1 MATLLDNLPVNEFWR
16 VGRVRARLGVLLGL
30 LFLTGPL
37 SDLLNASLGP
47 WHLAALLAGTALF
60 VAGYVAILPPAP
72 FLARHGD
79 RAILVVLGA
88 LPAIAIALLL
98 GGAPS
103 SFVALFVYFVAAAGI
118 VLPIRPALAVVGATA
133 LGIAVTGAVLG
144 VSRDALAATVLTVV
158 SIGVLMAA
166 FGRVARANRELKATR
181 EELAR
186 LAVIEERLRIARDL
200 HDLLGHSLSVI
211 ALKSELA
218 RRLVERDP
226 DQAVA
231 EIDDIQSVAR
241 GALADVRRTVQ
252 GYRRP
257 SLREEL
263 DGARTALEAA
273 GIDCELR
280 DGHLELSEDV
290 EAVLA
295 WAVREGATNVIRHS
309 GAQHCAIRLDAD
321 GGRAE
326 LEIDDD
332 GDASPDGPPG
342 TGLRGLRERAQRVRG
357 EVEAGVRPEGG
368 FRLRLTVPLART

>member
-1 MATLLDNLPVNEFWR
+1 MATLFDDLPVNDFWR
-16 VGRVRARLGVLLGL
+16 VPRMRARLGVLLGL

-37 SDLLNASLGP
+37 SDLVNESLAT

-60 VAGYVAILPPAP
+60 VSGYLSILPPAP
-72 FLARHGD
+72 FLVRHGD
-79 RAILVVLGA
+79 RATLLVLGA
-88 LPAIAIALLL
+88 LPAIAMALLI

-103 SFVALFVYFVAAAGI
+103 SFVALFVYFVAAAGML
-118 VLPIRPALAVVGATA
+118 LPIRPALAVIGATA

-144 VSRDALAATVLTVV
+144 ASRDALAATVLTVV
-158 SIGVLMAA
+158 SIGVLMTA

-186 LAVIEERLRIARDL
+186 LAVTEERLRIARDL

-211 ALKSELA
+211 SLKSELA

-231 EIDDIQSVAR
+231 EIDDIQAVTR
-241 GALADVRRTVQ
+241 EALADVRRTVQ

-257 SLREEL
+257 SLAEEL
-263 DGARTALEAA
+263 DGARSALAAA

-280 DGHLELSEDV
+280 DGHVELPEDI

-309 GAQHCAIRLDAD
+309 GAQHCAIRVDAAGD
-321 GGRAE
+321 RAE

-332 GDASPDGPPG
+332 GDAPPEGAPG
-342 TGLRGLRERAQRVRG
+342 TGLRGLRERAHRVRG

>member
-1 MATLLDNLPVNEFWR
+1 MASLLDDLPVNDFWR
-16 VGRVRARLGVLLGL
+16 VPHVRARLGVLLGL
-30 LFLTGPL
+30 LFLIGPV
-37 SDLLNASLGP
+37 SDLLDEPFAA

-60 VAGYVAILPPAP
+60 VGGYLVLLPPAP
-72 FLARHGD
+72 ALARHGD
-79 RAILVVLGA
+79 RAILLVLA
-88 LPAIAIALLL
+88 TLPVIAIALLL

-103 SFVALFVYFVAAAGI
+103 SYVALFVYFVAAVGML
-118 VLPIRPALAVVGATA
+118 LPIRPALAIIGATA
-133 LGIAVTGAVLG
+133 LGIAIVGAVLG

-158 SIGVLMAA
+158 SIGLLMAA

-186 LAVIEERLRIARDL
+186 LAVTEERLRIARDL

-226 DQAVA
+226 DRAVA
-231 EIDDIQSVAR
+231 EIDDIQSVTR
-241 GALADVRRTVQ
+241 EALADVRQTVQ

-257 SLREEL
+257 SLADEL
-263 DGARTALEAA
+263 DGARTALAAA

-280 DGHLELSEDV
+280 DGHVELPEDV

-309 GAQHCAIRLDAD
+309 GAQHCAIRLQAEGD
-321 GGRAE
+321 RAE

-332 GDASPDGPPG
+332 GRAAPAGTPG
-342 TGLRGLRERAQRVRG
+342 IGLRGLRERAQRVRG
-357 EVEAGVRPEGG
+357 EVEAGVRPDGG
-368 FRLRLTVPLART
+368 FRLRLTVPLARP

>member
-1 MATLLDNLPVNEFWR
+1 VATLLDDLPVNDFWR
-16 VGRVRARLGVLLGL
+16 VPHVRARLGVVLGL
-30 LFLTGPL
+30 LFLIGPV
-37 SDLLNASLGP
+37 SDLLNDSLP
-47 WHLAALLAGTALF
+47 TWHVAVLVGGTALF
-60 VAGYVAILPPAP
+60 LVGYLSILPPAP
-72 FLARHGD
+72 VLARHGD
-79 RAILVVLGA
+79 GAILTVLAA
-88 LPAIAIALLL
+88 LPVIAIALLL

-103 SFVALFVYFVAAAGI
+103 SYVALFVYFVAAVGML
-118 VLPIRPALAVVGATA
+118 LPIRPALQIIGATA
-133 LGIAVTGAVLG
+133 LGIVVTGAVLG

-186 LAVIEERLRIARDL
+186 LAVAEERLRIARDL

-218 RRLVERDP
+218 RRLVEREP
-226 DQAVA
+226 DRALA
-231 EIDDIQSVAR
+231 EIDDIQAVTR

-257 SLREEL
+257 SLAEEL
-263 DGARTALEAA
+263 DGARSALAAA

-280 DGHLELSEDV
+280 DGHVELPEDV

-309 GAQHCAIRLDAD
+309 GAQHCAIRVQAEGD
-321 GGRAE
+321 RAE

-332 GDASPDGPPG
+332 GRAAPDGAPG

-368 FRLRLTVPLART
+368 FRLRLTVPLAGR